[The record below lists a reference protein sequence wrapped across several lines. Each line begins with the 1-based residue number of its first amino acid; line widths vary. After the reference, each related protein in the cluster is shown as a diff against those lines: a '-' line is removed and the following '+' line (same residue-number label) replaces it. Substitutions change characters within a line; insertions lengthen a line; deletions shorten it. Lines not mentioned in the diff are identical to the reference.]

1 MRQNITLAL
10 DQALIG
16 KLKSLAADR
25 QTSVRGLLR
34 AELERLVERNERCEQ
49 ARRNALADLDAGFDL
64 GFRPDG
70 RAAARDALRDREAL
84 R

>member
-16 KLKSLAADR
+16 KLKTLAADR
-25 QTSVRGLLR
+25 QTSVSGLLR
-34 AELERLVERNERCEQ
+34 AELERLVERSERFEQ
-49 ARRNALADLDAGFDL
+49 ARRNALAHLDAGFDL

-70 RAAARDALRDREAL
+70 RDTLHDREAL

>member
-16 KLKSLAADR
+16 KLKTLAADR
-25 QTSVRGLLR
+25 QTSVSGLLR
-34 AELERLVERNERCEQ
+34 AELERLVERNERFEQ
-49 ARRNALADLDAGFDL
+49 ARRNALADLDAGFEL
-64 GFRPDG
+64 GFRADG
-70 RAAARDALRDREAL
+70 RPSARDALHDREAL

>member
-16 KLKSLAADR
+16 KLKTLAADR
-25 QTSVRGLLR
+25 QTSVSGLLR
-34 AELERLVERNERCEQ
+34 AELERLVERNERFEQ

-64 GFRPDG
+64 GFGADRRP
-70 RAAARDALRDREAL
+70 AARDALHEREAL